1 MKNNIILN
9 TDSYKASHYKQYP
22 AGTKFVSSY
31 VESRGGRWDK
41 TVFFGL
47 QALIKEY
54 LTTPITQE
62 MIDEAEEIFLGH
74 GEPFNREGWE
84 YILNAHNGYMPVE
97 IKALKEGTVLSTR
110 NALIQIVN
118 TDEKCPW
125 VTSYLETLI
134 LRSGWYATTV
144 ATLSYHIKQDI
155 IKGLNTSADDPAA
168 VINFMLND
176 FGSRGV
182 SSYESSALGGLAHL
196 VNFMGSDNIPAV
208 VAARRLYD
216 CKMAGFSIPAAEH
229 STITSW
235 GRENEV
241 AAYRNMIQQFAPN
254 KILAVVSDS
263 YDIYNACE
271 HLWGGSLKDEVINS
285 GARVVVR
292 PDSGDATTV
301 PVKCVEILMEK
312 FGYTVNSKG
321 FKVLPTYIR
330 VIQGDGINQD
340 SIKEIIKNMLSAG
353 YSLENVCFGMG
364 GGLLQQLDRD
374 TLKFAM
380 KCSAIM
386 IGDTWQDVYKD
397 PIDDKG
403 KASKKGV
410 LAVVKYDVTGE
421 YITIREKE
429 LSGRKNYLEPVYRN
443 GVVLRTQTL
452 DEIRAL
458 AAAV

>member
-9 TDSYKASHYKQYP
+9 TDSYKSSHWLQYP

-54 LTTPITQE
+54 LTTPITQG

-84 YILNAHNGYMPVE
+84 YILNKHNGYMPVE
-97 IKALKEGTVLSTR
+97 IKALKEGTVISTR

-118 TDEKCPW
+118 TDENCPW

-196 VNFMGSDNIPAV
+196 VNFMGSDNIAAI
-208 VAARRLYD
+208 VAARRFYD

-263 YDIYNACE
+263 YDIYNACK

-340 SIKEIIKNMLSAG
+340 SIKEIIKNMLAAG

-421 YITIREKE
+421 YITIRAKE

-443 GVVLRTQTL
+443 GEVLRTQTL

>member
-84 YILNAHNGYMPVE
+84 YILNTHNGYMPVE
-97 IKALKEGTVLSTR
+97 IKALKEGTVISTR

-118 TDEKCPW
+118 TDEHCPW
-125 VTSYLETLI
+125 ITSYLETLI

-263 YDIYNACE
+263 YDIYNACK

-340 SIKEIIKNMLSAG
+340 SIKEIIKNMFAAG

-443 GVVLRTQTL
+443 GEVLRTQTL

-458 AAAV
+458 AV

>member
-9 TDSYKASHYKQYP
+9 TDSYKSSHWLQYP

-54 LTTPITQE
+54 LTTPITQG

-97 IKALKEGTVLSTR
+97 IKALKEGTVISTR

-118 TDEKCPW
+118 TDENCPW
-125 VTSYLETLI
+125 ITSYLETLI

-196 VNFMGSDNIPAV
+196 VNFMGSDNIAAI
-208 VAARRLYD
+208 VAARRFYD

-263 YDIYNACE
+263 YDIYNACK

-340 SIKEIIKNMLSAG
+340 SIKEIIKNMLAAG

-397 PIDDKG
+397 PIDDNG
-403 KASKKGV
+403 KASKKGI

-443 GVVLRTQTL
+443 GEVLRTQTL

-458 AAAV
+458 AV